1 MLLNQFGDQLVAS
14 ADCTTSAVHCDKLP
28 ENSSPDWRGMR
39 QPHHREASISSE
51 ATSQI
56 KRSRGPRKGTG
67 RPDRIILVDDRAD
80 IRLLLATRL
89 AMVPGWQIVGE
100 AGNGAEAIGL
110 AREQRPDAVILDL
123 EMPVMSGR
131 QVIPILRAAV
141 PGIRILVFSAYA
153 EPDKEFR
160 GAVKPDAVVPKG
172 MDLSVLIQQLQ
183 RLLAESPTDIL
194 KIDLG
199 RIPLSHAIS
208 AFDSWVGLN
217 VRIRESAIEDTDLSA
232 QQMGGAGL
240 DELFALSGVF
250 LQLAN
255 PLLHASQAGQTDVD
269 LRLEIRRDAAEAA
282 RRGLVHIESGGFE
295 EFLRAW
301 NYNGRN
307 ESRGALNALRD
318 RLIQVLPAS

>member
-1 MLLNQFGDQLVAS
+1 
-14 ADCTTSAVHCDKLP
+14 
-28 ENSSPDWRGMR
+28 MR
-39 QPHHREASISSE
+39 QPHHREASVSSE

-56 KRSRGPRKGTG
+56 ARSRAPRKGTG
-67 RPDRIILVDDRAD
+67 HPYRLILVDDHAD

-89 AMVPGWQIVGE
+89 SMIPGWQIVGE
-100 AGNGAEAIGL
+100 AGNGSEAIGL
-110 AREQRPDAVILDL
+110 ARERRPDAVILDL

-141 PGIRILVFSAYA
+141 PGIRILVYSAHA
-153 EPDKEFR
+153 EPDKEFQ
-160 GAVKPDAVVPKG
+160 GAVKPDAVVAKG
-172 MDLSVLIQQLQ
+172 TDLSVLIQQLQ
-183 RLLAESPTDIL
+183 RLLAESPADVL

-199 RIPLSHAIS
+199 RIPLSQAIS

-217 VRIRESAIEDTDLSA
+217 FRIREAAIDDDDLSV
-232 QQMGGAGL
+232 QQKGGARL
-240 DELFALSGVF
+240 DELLALSGVF

-269 LRLEIRRDAAEAA
+269 LRLEIRRDAAQAA

-295 EFLRAW
+295 EFLQAW
-301 NYNGRN
+301 NYNGRT
-307 ESRGALNALRD
+307 EARGALNALRD